1 MDRTGSER
9 QQRRIGLLKEGGV
22 TQTTVLVHEDCKEA
36 LKALRPLLLD
46 GSVGPSLAQLAKSM
60 NESVHFTNVAQVRQL
75 SPFRYPGGKTWLV
88 PHTRTWLRSIDPQP
102 KILLEPFAGGG
113 MVGLSAAA
121 EGLVDK
127 VEMWEL
133 DAEVSAVWKVIFGES
148 DADVTALAQKIVDFE
163 VTAENVREVIDG
175 DDKDTRAMAFRT
187 IVKNRVQ
194 RGGIMAPGAGL
205 VKNGENGRGLSSRW
219 YPETLAK
226 RIDALRLLK
235 DRINF
240 VEGDAFDAIAKH
252 ADDAGCAMFIDPPYT
267 AAGKRA
273 GSRLY
278 KHNDLDHE
286 NLFQVVKNS
295 AGPALL
301 TYDNTTEVR
310 TLADQHGFL
319 TATVPMKNSH
329 HALMREM
336 MIFKS

>member
-1 MDRTGSER
+1 MDRTASER
-9 QQRRIGLLKEGGV
+9 QQRRMELLKEGGV
-22 TQTTVLVHEDCKEA
+22 TQTTVLVHENCKDA
-36 LKALRPLLLD
+36 LKALRPLLID
-46 GSVGPSLAQLAKSM
+46 GSVGGSLAQLAKTM

-88 PHTRTWLRSIDPQP
+88 PHTRTWLRGLDSQP
-102 KILLEPFAGGG
+102 RTLLEPFAGGG
-113 MVGLSAAA
+113 MVGLSAAS
-121 EGLVDK
+121 EGLVER

-133 DAEVSAVWKVIFGES
+133 DVEVSAVWKVIFGKS
-148 DADVTALAQKIVDFE
+148 DADVAALAKRILDFD
-163 VTAENVREVIDG
+163 VTAENVRTIIDG
-175 DDKDTRAMAFRT
+175 DETDTNAMAFRT

-235 DRINF
+235 ERIDF
-240 VEGDAFDAIAKH
+240 VEGDAFDALNQH
-252 ADDAGCAMFIDPPYT
+252 ADDPKCAMFIDPPYT

-273 GSRLY
+273 GTRLY

-286 NLFQVVKNS
+286 KLFHVVRDA

-301 TYDNTTEVR
+301 TYDNTSEVR
-310 TLADQHGFL
+310 ELADQHGFL
-319 TATVPMKNSH
+319 TATVPMKSSH